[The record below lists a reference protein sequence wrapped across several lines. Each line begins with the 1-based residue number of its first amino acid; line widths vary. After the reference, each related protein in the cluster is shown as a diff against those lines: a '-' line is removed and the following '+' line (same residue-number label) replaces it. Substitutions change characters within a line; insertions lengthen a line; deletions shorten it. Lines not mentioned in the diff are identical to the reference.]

1 MNNSNITVTIGS
13 TPKTFRF
20 RSETKDGADV
30 YFDAT
35 PGIAYQNATK
45 VIVRMAAPE
54 GDRGRFTHH
63 GEARIP
69 FARLSPA
76 GVASTEVANV
86 TITVRTSTALSDE
99 ELVAVGYTLKA
110 LAGDDL
116 LARAVRDRST
126 PGWPAL
132 PAGT

>member
-1 MNNSNITVTIGS
+1 MNNSNISVVIGS

-35 PGIAYQNATK
+35 PGIAYQAATK
-45 VIVRMAAPE
+45 FVVRMAAPE
-54 GDRGRFTHH
+54 GDRGRFTHL

-69 FARLSPA
+69 FTRVNPV
-76 GVASTEVANV
+76 GVVTVEVANV
-86 TITVRTSTALSDE
+86 SIVVRTSTSLSDE
-99 ELVAVGYTLKA
+99 ELITVGHTLQA
-110 LAGDDL
+110 LAGNDM